1 MNPDY
6 FYIATFLVAISTLI
20 FSILAIQNK
29 NPCNYVPKEYVTYI
43 NYALVILCI
52 FVIYTIHNMRKNKID
67 PYQNVDNYVY
77 VEPGKPARSI
87 PWNDPRA
94 QQII

>member
-6 FYIATFLVAISTLI
+6 FYLSTFLVSLMTII
-20 FSILAIQNK
+20 FSVMAIQNK
-29 NPCNYVPKEYVTYI
+29 SLTDMIGKQNVTYI
-43 NYALVILCI
+43 NYALILLGI
-52 FVIYTIHNMRKNKID
+52 YVIYTIHNMRKNKID
-67 PYQNVDNYVY
+67 PFKSQDNYVY